1 MKAGTMADQRGGYR
15 KPTNPAPVS
24 GPGALSKRT
33 DGQPAQY
40 VAGMNY
46 GEGQDFYDL
55 QTQAPM
61 AKTQGAPNPA
71 SIPLNQGAALAGYSN
86 EAMPLDAPTQYP
98 DEPVTTGITAGPG
111 AGPEVLASPAAVAAQ
126 NDEDAARL
134 AALLPIYARIAESPN
149 ASNAMRNF
157 YRYLR
162 SQV

>member
-1 MKAGTMADQRGGYR
+1 MADQRGGYR

-33 DGQPAQY
+33 DGQPARY
-40 VAGMNY
+40 AAGMAY
-46 GEGQDFYDL
+46 GEGQDFYEL

-61 AKTQGAPNPA
+61 SSATPAPA
-71 SIPLNQGAALAGYSN
+71 SLPLNQGSALANYAK
-86 EAMPLDAPTQYP
+86 EVIPFDAPTQYP
-98 DEPVTTGITAGPG
+98 DEPMTTGLRTGAG
-111 AGPEVLASPAAVAAQ
+111 AGPEILSTPAMIAAQ
-126 NDEDAARL
+126 NSEDVARL
-134 AALLPIYARIAESPN
+134 MAVLPIYARIAESPN

>member
-1 MKAGTMADQRGGYR
+1 MADQRGGYR

-24 GPGALSKRT
+24 GPGALSQRT
-33 DGQPAQY
+33 DGQPARY
-40 VAGMNY
+40 VSGMNY

-61 AKTQGAPNPA
+61 ASTEGAPSPA
-71 SIPLNQGAALAGYSN
+71 SIPLNQGAALANYSN
-86 EAMPLDAPTQYP
+86 EALPLDAPTQYP
-98 DEPVTTGITAGPG
+98 NEPVTTGIGGNTDG
-111 AGPEVLASPAAVAAQ
+111 AGPEILASPGIVAAQ
-126 NDEDAARL
+126 NNEDVARL